1 MKPLEPLFALLAK
14 RLGAMSLGSLKY
26 LCENGR
32 PFEGN
37 ARKLLPVPS
46 TC

>member
-1 MKPLEPLFALLAK
+1 MKPFEPLFALLAQ
-14 RLGAMSLGSLKY
+14 RLGAKSLASLKY

-32 PFEGN
+32 PFEGS
-37 ARKLLPVPS
+37 S